1 MDLYEPT
8 LKALNVLN
16 QHISKDGYIVFDEG
30 LKKNWSEGLAI
41 KEFYKLNSKKYKIIK
56 IDNFYQPDIILKK
69 L

>member
-30 LKKNWSEGLAI
+30 LKK
-41 KEFYKLNSKKYKIIK
+41 KLVRRFS
-56 IDNFYQPDIILKK
+56 D
-69 L
+69 